1 MNFIVRQ
8 ENVLTNPILKIRN
21 DNLHLNETQHEI
33 IFVKTSNAAVVD
45 VLIIRGRKVSNF
57 HTLTTFIYSIIKSEA
72 QNL

>member
-45 VLIIRGRKVSNF
+45 VLIIRGRKVSNL
-57 HTLTTFIYSIIKSEA
+57 HTLTTFISSIIKSEA